1 MRSTGHRLN
10 RDIFAPNRD
19 GAEPEASR
27 PSAHDRWMR
36 AIGLLLLGFVIPRF
50 ALLFDK
56 LDWDQGLYWLGTAWF
71 LLAAFGIWE
80 GNRLL
85 TAALRPHLDWLEQ
98 PFWKVAIYVAATIL
112 CTLPITIAAVWIW
125 LRFIDSPFPI
135 FDWLATIRTI
145 ATNNIV
151 TVLFLLHAYE
161 TLFLIRERH
170 GDQRRMEQ
178 LERARLQSELDGMKG
193 QLAPHFLFN
202 CLNTMAALIE
212 RDPAAAAEF
221 NAHLAD
227 VTRYLLSHKNR
238 DLVPLAEEM
247 NFLRSYVHLMELRFA
262 ESLRVELPTVAEDD
276 ARRVPPASLQLL
288 IENAIKHN
296 RLTREEPLTITVEL
310 EAAHLVVCNPRRPK
324 SQLQAGPGTGL
335 ANLRERCALLTG
347 GRLEVTENAEEFRV
361 RLPLVG
367 GSALASS

>member
-1 MRSTGHRLN
+1 MGHRLN
-10 RDIFAPNRD
+10 RDISAPNPD
-19 GAEPEASR
+19 GDLPEAAAR

-36 AIGLLLLGFVIPRF
+36 LIGLLLLGFVIPRF
-50 ALLFDK
+50 ALLFEK
-56 LDWDQGLYWLGTAWF
+56 LQPQDGLYWLGTGWF
-71 LLAAFGIWE
+71 LLAAVAIWE
-80 GNRLL
+80 SNRVL
-85 TAALRPHLDWLEQ
+85 AARLRPHLDWLVQ
-98 PFWKVAIYVAATIL
+98 PLWKVVIFGAATVV
-112 CTLPITIAAVWIW
+112 CTLPVTIAAVWIW

-170 GDQRRMEQ
+170 GDQRRLEL

-238 DLVPLAEEM
+238 DLVPLAQEM
-247 NFLRSYVHLMELRFA
+247 AFLRSYVRLMELRFT
-262 ESLRVELPTVAEDD
+262 ESLRIALPEVAEDD
-276 ARRVPPASLQLL
+276 PRELPPASLQLL

-296 RLTREEPLTITVEL
+296 RLSRDEPLVIEVGL
-310 EAAHLVVCNPRRPK
+310 EADSLSVRNPRRPK
-324 SQLQAGPGTGL
+324 RQLQAGTGTGL
-335 ANLRERCALLTG
+335 ANLRERLALLTG
-347 GRLEVTENAEEFRV
+347 GRLEVLETATEFEV
-361 RLPLVG
+361 RLPLRR
-367 GSALASS
+367 AKTLT